1 MNTKEKWREM
11 FVDMIQ
17 HIFFMSGNP
26 YFKSLPRSE
35 RTYRKYYD
43 EFMKRRNE
51 LNVQTTD
58 EALECIFNGLQSIAH
73 LL

>member
-1 MNTKEKWREM
+1 MSTKEKWREM

-17 HIFFMSGNP
+17 HIFLSGNP

-35 RTYRKYYD
+35 HIYRKYYD

-58 EALECIFNGLQSIAH
+58 EALECIFNKWSS
-73 LL
+73 